1 MNTPTGRRNVPR
13 IEMLLRKLIEIGAK
27 GNPRAIDQVLRQYA
41 LAQAA
46 TASQTSAVPEVMR
59 DMT

>member
-1 MNTPTGRRNVPR
+1 
-13 IEMLLRKLIEIGAK
+13 MLLRKLIEIGAK